1 MSRTFWVAALALAY
15 LVCLFGIAH
24 GTDRRRRRGGSSPV
38 DNPWVY
44 SLSLAVYCTSWT
56 FYGSVGRA
64 STQGIGF
71 LPIYLG
77 PTLVF
82 LLAPTVLRR
91 LVRFCRSEGVTSV
104 PDLLEAL
111 YGRGRALGTLAT
123 FMMLV
128 GVTPY
133 IALQLKAIGYT
144 FDLLT
149 GRDPAA
155 GVLGD
160 PAFWAALGLSLF
172 AILFGARNLVT
183 TERHEGM
190 VAAVAFESAVKLG
203 AFLLLGV
210 YITWQIGGGLGEV
223 FASALAR
230 ADLAALFRVGDGGP
244 TSYAQWV
251 SLSVLSAA
259 AVVLLPRQFH
269 MLAVENVREDH
280 LLHAAWGFPA
290 YLLLI
295 NLLVLPVAL
304 VGVLT
309 GTAGAPDFFLISMP
323 LSRGHSALAF
333 VAFLGGFSAATSMV
347 IVSSVA
353 LATMILHHPGASLLG
368 AASPAL
374 QQRSGMDLSRPL
386 LLSKRVMILAV
397 ILLGYCFKRWI
408 GDSHTLVNI
417 GLLSFSAVVQFAPP
431 VFLGLYWRGA
441 RRSGALAGLLLGFLV
456 WGYTLLL
463 PSFAESGWIG
473 TRFLTEGPLGWELLR
488 PQALL
493 GLDGLDPWTHALV
506 WSLVCNGGAFLGVS
520 FLSGYR
526 ADGEQPAV
534 AGWASRE
541 DLETLL
547 GRFVGAGT
555 AREVL
560 GALPQRASPQALL
573 EATERCLAGALGTP
587 SARAITRGFLA
598 LPRERAVEILD
609 IFGGVSGEQSE
620 SREALQRRLRELLV
634 LHEASAVMSKSLHID
649 TVLSEVLGLIQRE
662 FGFEYLAVRLLDEDG
677 MLRIRSFVGL
687 DPGYVSLSAVPPT
700 EETYFGTCFL
710 RGEPVVVE
718 DARNIDKPVF
728 FGQLTETVPVT
739 SLVHAPMIY
748 EDRVIG
754 VLTAYGTRGPMHF
767 TDEFVSLYAALA
779 RQLALALVNAR
790 LYTEVQDYSHAMEEK
805 VRKRTAQLE
814 EANQRLEELNRLKSE
829 FLSTVSHELRTP
841 LTSIRSFSEILL
853 RYGVDDP
860 EKRNSFVR
868 IIHDESERLTRMI
881 NNLLDLSKI
890 EAGRQEI
897 RLAAV
902 PVWEA
907 LEAAVEAAR
916 PLFSERGVEVDVQ
929 VEAELPAVL
938 ADRDALR
945 QVLANLLSNA
955 AKFSP
960 EQGRV
965 TVAARRRGFNAVVSV
980 SDHGPGIARDRL
992 AEVFERY
999 TQVRDPQKAHPL
1011 GTGLGLSISRHIVEK
1026 MGGVIWVESASG
1038 KGTSFSFTLPLAGP
1052 DPPPADPL
1060 A

>member
-1 MSRTFWVAALALAY
+1 
-15 LVCLFGIAH
+15 
-24 GTDRRRRRGGSSPV
+24 
-38 DNPWVY
+38 
-44 SLSLAVYCTSWT
+44 
-56 FYGSVGRA
+56 
-64 STQGIGF
+64 
-71 LPIYLG
+71 
-77 PTLVF
+77 
-82 LLAPTVLRR
+82 
-91 LVRFCRSEGVTSV
+91 
-104 PDLLEAL
+104 
-111 YGRGRALGTLAT
+111 
-123 FMMLV
+123 
-128 GVTPY
+128 
-133 IALQLKAIGYT
+133 
-144 FDLLT
+144 
-149 GRDPAA
+149 
-155 GVLGD
+155 
-160 PAFWAALGLSLF
+160 
-172 AILFGARNLVT
+172 
-183 TERHEGM
+183 
-190 VAAVAFESAVKLG
+190 
-203 AFLLLGV
+203 
-210 YITWQIGGGLGEV
+210 
-223 FASALAR
+223 
-230 ADLAALFRVGDGGP
+230 RVGDGGP

-269 MLAVENVREDH
+269 MLAVENVREEH
-280 LLHAAWGFPA
+280 LLHATWGFPA

-309 GTAGAPDFFLISMP
+309 GATGAPDFFLISMP

-333 VAFLGGFSAATSMV
+333 LAFLGGFSAATSMV

-368 AASPAL
+368 AASPSL
-374 QQRSGMDLSRPL
+374 QRSRMDLSRPL

-397 ILLGYCFKRWI
+397 ILLGYGFKRWI

-473 TRFLTEGPLGWELLR
+473 TRFLTEGPLGWGLLR

-520 FLSGYR
+520 FLSRYR
-526 ADGEQPAV
+526 ADDGQPAV
-534 AGWASRE
+534 GGWASRE

-547 GRFVGAGT
+547 ARFVGPGT

-560 GALPQRASPQALL
+560 GELPLRASPQALL

-634 LHEASAVMSKSLHID
+634 LHEAAAVMSKSLHID

-718 DARNIDKPVF
+718 DARDIDKPVF
-728 FGQLTETVPVT
+728 FGKLTETVPVT

-748 EDRVIG
+748 EDRAIG

-779 RQLALALVNAR
+779 RQLALAVVNAR

-805 VRKRTAQLE
+805 VRKRTVQLE
-814 EANQRLEELNRLKSE
+814 EANQRLKELDRLKSE

-853 RYGVDDP
+853 RYGVDDA
-860 EKRNSFVR
+860 EKRSRFVS
-868 IIHDESERLTRMI
+868 IIRDESERLTRMI
-881 NNLLDLSKI
+881 NELLDLSKI
-890 EAGRQEI
+890 EAGRHEI
-897 RLAAV
+897 QPVAV
-902 PVWEA
+902 PAREA

-916 PLFSERGVEVDVQ
+916 PLFSERGVEVDV
-929 VEAELPAVL
+929 VAEAELPAVL

-960 EQGRV
+960 ERGRV
-965 TVAARRRGFNAVVSV
+965 TVAARRRGFKAVVSV
-980 SDHGPGIARDRL
+980 ADQGPGIPRDRL
-992 AEVFERY
+992 IDVFERY
-999 TQVRDPQKAHPL
+999 TQVRDPLKAHPL
-1011 GTGLGLSISRHIVEK
+1011 GTGLGLSISRDIVEK
-1026 MGGVIWVESASG
+1026 MGGVIWVESEPG

-1052 DPPPADPL
+1052 GQGAALADP
-1060 A
+1060 AP